1 LRGEDIFLYSAAFR
15 SYLWPTQSPIQLV
28 LGAVSLGM
36 KRRGREADHSHVVPK
51 LKMVSQVP
59 NSPICLY
66 AVVFNF
72 MVKYRDNF
80 SFLVVSGYEKV
91 DSHLLH

>member
-1 LRGEDIFLYSAAFR
+1 M
-15 SYLWPTQSPIQLV
+15 WPTQSPIQLV
-28 LGAVSLGM
+28 LGVVSLGM
-36 KRRGREADHSHVVPK
+36 KRQGREADHSLPCCAKVK
-51 LKMVSQVP
+51 NGGAMYL
-59 NSPICLY
+59 NSPIRLY
-66 AVVFNF
+66 AVVFNY